1 MSTEKLR
8 AIRRVNKLWK
18 TVKNGQITDA
28 YKRVQKT
35 VKNMI
40 WKAKRFLR
48 RSWHVNVRPV
58 GGPSLLV

>member
-18 TVKNGQITDA
+18 TVKNGQITDG
-28 YKRVQKT
+28 YKRVQET
-35 VKNMI
+35 VKSI

-48 RSWHVNVRPV
+48 RSWHVNVRPI
-58 GGPSLLV
+58 GDLSLLV